1 MAKKV
6 QKIVTKKIATK
17 GDLARELKKLDKL
30 YRETML
36 QLKKIKN
43 EGRKM
48 IEAQQKKLDEEKI
61 KAILKGLGR

>member
-1 MAKKV
+1 MAKKI
-6 QKIVTKKIATK
+6 QKIATK

-36 QLKKIKN
+36 QLKKIKI

-48 IEAQQKKLDEEKI
+48 LEVQQKKLDEEKI
-61 KAILKGLGR
+61 KAILKSLGK

>member
-1 MAKKV
+1 MV
-6 QKIVTKKIATK
+6 QKTKKIATK

-48 IEAQQKKLDEEKI
+48 LEIQQKKSDEEKI
-61 KAILKGLGR
+61 KAILKSLGK